1 MLREVAPDL
10 FTAEDLLALPAGVKM
25 PVRMTAVRLPRGGLV
40 VHSPLA
46 LTDGRL
52 VSVARVAAVEYLV
65 APSCRHHRFVGP
77 WVARFAGAK
86 LYGAPGLGRKRKDLR
101 LAGVLGEEDPPPWAA
116 VLDQILIEGAPGI
129 NETVFLHRPT
139 GSLIVTDLLFNI
151 VHPANLVTRLTLAVT
166 GTSGRLAMSRL
177 WRRYTKDRKALKA
190 SVERVLAWDFQR
202 ILPAHGDIVE
212 GADVVARAR
221 DALAWAL
228 K

>member
-25 PVRMTAVRLPRGGLV
+25 PVRMTAVRLPRGGLL

-46 LTDGRL
+46 LTDARL
-52 VSVARVAAVEYLV
+52 VAVARIDAVEYLV
-65 APSCRHHRFVGP
+65 APNCLHHRFVGP

-86 LYGAPGLGRKRKDLR
+86 LFGAPGLSRKRKDLP
-101 LAGVLGEEDPPPWAA
+101 LTGILGRGDPPPWAT
-116 VLDQILIEGAPGI
+116 VLDQILIEGAPGL

-139 GSLIVTDLLFNI
+139 RSLMVTDLLFNI
-151 VHPANLVTRLTLAVT
+151 LRPANLMTRLALTMT
-166 GTSGRLAMSRL
+166 GTNGHLAMSRL
-177 WRRYTKDRKALKA
+177 WRRYTKDRTALKA
-190 SVERVLAWDFQR
+190 SLQKVLAWDFQR

-212 GADVVARAR
+212 GADAVDRAR
-221 DALAWAL
+221 QALAWGL

>member
-25 PVRMTAVRLPRGGLV
+25 PVRMTAVRLPRGGLL

-46 LTDGRL
+46 LTDVRL
-52 VSVARVAAVEYLV
+52 VSVARVDAVEYLV
-65 APSCRHHRFVGP
+65 APSCLHHRFVGP

-86 LYGAPGLGRKRKDLR
+86 LYGAPGLARKRKDLT
-101 LAGVLGEEDPPPWAA
+101 LAGVLGQGDPPPWAA

-139 GSLIVTDLLFNI
+139 GSLLVSDLLFNI
-151 VHPANLVTRLTLAVT
+151 LQPANLVTRLALTVT
-166 GTSGRLAMSRL
+166 GTNGRLAMSRL
-177 WRRYTKDRKALKA
+177 WRRYTKNRQALKA
-190 SVERVLAWDFQR
+190 SIERVLAWDFQR
-202 ILPAHGDIVE
+202 ILPSHGEVLE
-212 GADVVARAR
+212 GPDVAARAR
-221 DALAWAL
+221 QALAWAL